1 MVRQKQEITIE
12 EPLIKPL
19 DARKKRI
26 FSYILLGLSIAILPI
41 ASKYLNLPELLR
53 DVLERIESLGYW
65 GPISFIII
73 YNLATILFIPGS
85 ILTLGG
91 GVIYG
96 VLWGSIYVL
105 IAATIGAIVAFT
117 IGRYLSRDWVAEQMA
132 RHPKFKAIEEAVTHS
147 GFKIVLLTRL
157 CPIFP
162 FNLLNYAFG
171 VTQVSLKDYILGSIG
186 MVPGTVMYV
195 YLGDL
200 VGDLKTIDTPDMM
213 SANPQTETMKWIINV
228 VTVVTTIAVTI
239 YSAKIARQAL
249 EQEVK

>member
-1 MVRQKQEITIE
+1 LKN
-12 EPLIKPL
+12 PLIKTL
-19 DARKKRI
+19 EARKKTV
-26 FSYILLGLSIAILPI
+26 FSYILLVLLVFVLVI
-41 ASKYLNLPELLR
+41 ASKYLNLGEILR
-53 DVLERIESLGYW
+53 DILERIESLGYW

-96 VLWGSIYVL
+96 ALWGSIYVL
-105 IAATIGAIVAFT
+105 IAATIGAIAAFA
-117 IGRYLSRDWVAEQMA
+117 IGRYLSRNWVAQQMA

-213 SANPQTETMKWIINV
+213 SVNPQTETMKWIINI
-228 VTVVTTIAVTI
+228 VTLVTTIAVTI
-239 YSAKIARQAL
+239 YLAKIARQAL
-249 EQEVK
+249 EEEVK